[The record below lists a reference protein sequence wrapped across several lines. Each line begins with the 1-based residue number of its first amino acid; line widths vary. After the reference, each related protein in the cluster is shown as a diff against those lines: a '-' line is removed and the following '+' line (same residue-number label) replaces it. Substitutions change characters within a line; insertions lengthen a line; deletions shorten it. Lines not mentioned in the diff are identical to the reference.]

1 MRQLCWWSGVLCVAA
16 ACASSW
22 AAEIGT
28 GLTKTRPEMK
38 RKIEALKGR
47 EARIPLPTL
56 TPAEI
61 AAGRR
66 SVNNARLRSIYLPES
81 WQSSNFSMRSSSRTS
96 PGQAQPQTES
106 QRLSQLLNQMQQAPD
121 YGFKTRLFWIVS
133 RTNDCQYCLGHQ
145 ELKLHRVGMTEDQIA
160 SLDCKW
166 TAFPANEQAAMR
178 FTRKVT
184 LTPHLV
190 TNEDIAAMKQH
201 FTDEQFVDLLQTI
214 AGYNSI
220 NRWTSSTGI
229 PQDQSF
235 GSEEP
240 SQLDTPTSDEF
251 SKMKTQVAPF
261 DYQPRAAWESRAE
274 AEAAMAACRN
284 RTPSVKLPSIEAA
297 RQALA
302 ADTPGVTPPA
312 WVQAAAYSP
321 TSALRLWKHR
331 QAIAR
336 DGKLDP
342 KLKTQIAWVVTR
354 ENRAWYSLAH
364 ARTRLNALGVTDD
377 VLFAIGASEDAFTP
391 TERATFAF
399 ARKLTS
405 APHTIVDEDVAGLRK
420 LFSDNEVAEIIFL
433 TCDANMFDRFTE
445 MLRLPLEENMVL
457 VGQTLR

>member
-1 MRQLCWWSGVLCVAA
+1 MRHFCWWSGALCVVA
-16 ACASSW
+16 ACAGSW

-38 RKIEALKGR
+38 RKIEALKKR
-47 EARIPLPTL
+47 EARIPLLAL
-56 TPAEI
+56 TPEDI
-61 AAGRR
+61 SAGRL

-81 WQSSNFSMRSSSRTS
+81 WQSSSFSSRSSSPTS
-96 PGQAQPQTES
+96 PGQAQPQS
-106 QRLSQLLNQMQQAPD
+106 DVQRLNQSLNQMQKTPD

-166 TAFPANEQAAMR
+166 SAFPGNEQAAMR
-178 FTRKVT
+178 FTRKLT

-190 TNEDIAAMKQH
+190 TDDDITAMKQH
-201 FTDEQFVDLLQTI
+201 FQDEQFVDILLTI

-229 PQDQSF
+229 PQDESF
-235 GSEEP
+235 GSDEP

-251 SKMKTQVAPF
+251 SKIETKVAPF
-261 DYQPRAAWESRAE
+261 DYKPRAAWESRAE
-274 AEAAMAACRN
+274 AEAAMAVCRN
-284 RTPSVKLPSIEAA
+284 RTASVKLPAMETA

-312 WVQAAAYSP
+312 WVQASAYSP

-342 KLKTQIAWVVTR
+342 KLKALIAWVVSR
-354 ENRAWYSLAH
+354 ENRAWYSMAH
-364 ARTRLNALGVTDD
+364 ARTRLNALGVPDD

-405 APHTIVDEDVAGLRK
+405 APHTIVDEDVACLRK
-420 LFSDNEVAEIIFL
+420 LFSDKDVAEIIFL

-445 MLRLPLEENMVL
+445 MLRLPLEGSATL
-457 VGQTLR
+457 VGQTK

>member
-1 MRQLCWWSGVLCVAA
+1 MRQLCLWSGALCVAA

-38 RKIEALKGR
+38 RKIEALKKR
-47 EARIPLPTL
+47 EARVPLPAM
-56 TPAEI
+56 TPEEI
-61 AAGRR
+61 TAGRL

-81 WQSSNFSMRSSSRTS
+81 WQSSSFSSRPSNPAS
-96 PGQAQPQTES
+96 PGQAQPQTDA
-106 QRLSQLLNQMQQAPD
+106 QRLNQLLNQMQKMPD

-145 ELKLHRVGMTEDQIA
+145 ELKLKRAGMTDDQIA
-160 SLDCKW
+160 SLDCQW
-166 TAFPANEQAAMR
+166 TAFPADEQAAMK

-190 TNEDIAAMKQH
+190 TDEDIAAVKQH
-201 FTDEQFVDLLQTI
+201 FTDEQFVDILQTI
-214 AGYNSI
+214 AGNNST
-220 NRWTSSTGI
+220 NRWTASTGI
-229 PQDQSF
+229 PQDKSF
-235 GSEEP
+235 GGDEP

-251 SKMKTQVAPF
+251 SKIETKVAPF
-261 DYQPRAAWESRAE
+261 DYQPRAAWKSRADV
-274 AEAAMAACRN
+274 EAALAACRN
-284 RTPSVKLPSIEAA
+284 RAATVKLPSLDVV

-302 ADTPGVTPPA
+302 ADTPGITPPA

-342 KLKTQIAWVVTR
+342 KLKAQIAWVVSR
-354 ENRAWYSLAH
+354 ENRAWYSMAH
-364 ARTRLNALGVTDD
+364 ARTRLNALGVSDD

-391 TERATFAF
+391 FERTTFAF

-420 LFSDNEVAEIIFL
+420 LFSDHEVAEIIFL
-433 TCDANMFDRFTE
+433 TCDANSFDRFTE
-445 MLRLPLEENMVL
+445 MLRLPLEGSARL
-457 VGQTLR
+457 VGQAK